1 MTESLPIACSLRGDE
16 LPRRLAEIAA
26 LGRAALI
33 SVERGGAR
41 SLLRFQPSSANRAE
55 LERIVAAE
63 SSCCSF
69 LRLELEDQPSATT
82 LTIEAPPG
90 GEPVM
95 HELVDAFAAGSPSAA
110 SRTRS

>member
-1 MTESLPIACSLRGDE
+1 MTESLPIACSLRADE
-16 LPRRLAEIAA
+16 LPRRLAEIGV

-33 SVERGGAR
+33 SVERGDAR
-41 SLLRFQPSSANRAE
+41 SVLRFEPSSAIRAE

-69 LRLELEDQPSATT
+69 LRLGLDDEPSATT

-95 HELVDAFAAGSPSAA
+95 HELVAAFAAGSRLP
-110 SRTRS
+110 